1 MPDHQS
7 PPFYI
12 RILVPT
18 GNPDGLRIVEKSTW
32 SGVGIVFNR
41 SNFKEAVKRPEF
53 EKTGVYVL
61 IGNDEESG
69 SKTIYVGE
77 GDPVKSRL
85 NQHYSNKDF
94 WTWAVFFVAKDDS
107 LNKAH
112 VQHLE
117 SQLLTLAR
125 NAKLCKLNNET
136 DPNPPTLSEAD
147 TVFVE
152 SFLRD
157 ITSIFPLLNLNVFE
171 MALASSQTNKELL
184 YVDAKGVK
192 ATCYEDAK
200 GFIVLKG
207 SEAVLKETN
216 SFHQYMST
224 IRKDLIDKGVL
235 ALNGDKYLFTQDYT
249 FNSPSTASG
258 VVLGRSSN
266 GREAWKNNKGIMLK
280 ELQEAVVNE
289 GLLNG

>member
-1 MPDHQS
+1 MPDYQS

-18 GNPDGLRIVEKSTW
+18 GNPDGLRIVEKSNW

-41 SNFKEAVKRPEF
+41 SNFKEAVKRQEF

-125 NAKLCKLNNET
+125 NAKLCKLDNGTE
-136 DPNPPTLSEAD
+136 PNPPTLSEAD

-171 MALASSQTNKELL
+171 MAFVSAGVKELL
-184 YVDAKGVK
+184 YLDAKGVK

-216 SFHQYMST
+216 SLNKYISAS
-224 IRKDLIDKGVL
+224 RKDLVEKGVL
-235 ALNGDKYLFTQDYT
+235 ALIDSKYIFTQDYA
-249 FNSPSTASG
+249 FNSPSNASDLI
-258 VVLGRSSN
+258 LGGSTN
-266 GREAWKNNKGIMLK
+266 GRTCWKNSKGIMLK
-280 ELQEAVVNE
+280 ELQEATVKEENKPE
-289 GLLNG
+289 F

>member
-1 MPDHQS
+1 MPDYQS

-18 GNPDGLRIVEKSTW
+18 GNPDGLRIVEKSNW

-125 NAKLCKLNNET
+125 NAKLCKLDNGTE
-136 DPNPPTLSEAD
+136 PNPPTLSEAD

-157 ITSIFPLLNLNVFE
+157 IISIFPLLNLNVFE
-171 MALASSQTNKELL
+171 MAFVSAGVKELL

-216 SFHQYMST
+216 SLNKYISAS
-224 IRKDLIDKGVL
+224 RKDLVEKGVL
-235 ALNGDKYLFTQDYT
+235 ALIDSKYIFTQDYA
-249 FNSPSTASG
+249 FNSPSNASDLI
-258 VVLGRSSN
+258 LGGSTN
-266 GREAWKNNKGIMLK
+266 GRTCWKNSKGVMLK
-280 ELQEAVVNE
+280 ELQEAAVKE
-289 GLLNG
+289 ITH

>member
-1 MPDHQS
+1 M
-7 PPFYI
+7 
-12 RILVPT
+12 
-18 GNPDGLRIVEKSTW
+18 
-32 SGVGIVFNR
+32 
-41 SNFKEAVKRPEF
+41 
-53 EKTGVYVL
+53 

-125 NAKLCKLNNET
+125 NAKLCKLDNGTE
-136 DPNPPTLSEAD
+136 PNPPTLSEAD

-171 MALASSQTNKELL
+171 MAFVSAGVKELL
-184 YVDAKGVK
+184 YLDAKGVK

-207 SEAVLKETN
+207 SEAQINEM
-216 SFHQYMST
+216 SYIHQYMST
-224 IRKDLIDKGVL
+224 IRKDLVEKGVL
-235 ALNGDKYLFTQDYT
+235 VLDGTKYIFTQDYA
-249 FNSPSTASG
+249 FNSPTTSAG
-258 VVLGRSSN
+258 VIKGSR
-266 GREAWKNNKGIMLK
+266 GGKKDWKNSKGVTLK
-280 ELQEAVVNE
+280 ELQEAAVKE
-289 GLLNG
+289 ITH

>member
-1 MPDHQS
+1 M
-7 PPFYI
+7 
-12 RILVPT
+12 
-18 GNPDGLRIVEKSTW
+18 
-32 SGVGIVFNR
+32 FNR
-41 SNFKEAVKRPEF
+41 SNFKEAIKRPEF

-61 IGNDEESG
+61 IGDDEESG

-94 WTWAVFFVAKDDS
+94 WTWVVFFVSKDDS

-125 NAKLCKLNNET
+125 NAKLCKLDNGTEPT
-136 DPNPPTLSEAD
+136 PPTLSEAD
-147 TVFVE
+147 ILLVDG
-152 SFLRD
+152 FLRD
-157 ITSIFPLLNLNVFE
+157 ILSIFPLLNLNVFE
-171 MALASSQTNKELL
+171 IAAVSSPTSKELL
-184 YVDAKGVK
+184 YIDAKGIK
-192 ATCYEDAK
+192 AKCYEDAK

-216 SFHQYMST
+216 SIHQYMSN
-224 IRKDLIDKGVL
+224 IRKDLVDKGVL
-235 ALNGDKYLFTQDYT
+235 ALNGDKYIFTQDYI

-258 VVLGRSSN
+258 VVLGRASN
-266 GREAWKNNKGIMLK
+266 GREAWKNKNEVTLK
-280 ELQEAVVNE
+280 ELQEAVARE
-289 GLLNG
+289 GL

>member
-1 MPDHQS
+1 MPDYQS

-18 GNPDGLRIVEKSTW
+18 GNPDGLRIVEKSNW

-125 NAKLCKLNNET
+125 NAKLCKLDNGTE
-136 DPNPPTLSEAD
+136 PNPPTLSEAD

-157 ITSIFPLLNLNVFE
+157 IPSIFPLLNLYVFE
-171 MALASSQTNKELL
+171 MAFVSAGVKELL

-216 SFHQYMST
+216 SLSKYISAS
-224 IRKDLIDKGVL
+224 RKDLVEKGVL
-235 ALNGDKYLFTQDYT
+235 ALIDSKYIFTQDYA
-249 FNSPSTASG
+249 FNSPSNASDLI
-258 VVLGRSSN
+258 LGGSTN
-266 GREAWKNNKGIMLK
+266 GRTCWKNSKGIMLK

>member
-1 MPDHQS
+1 MPDYQS

-18 GNPDGLRIVEKSTW
+18 GNPDGLRIVEKSNW

-136 DPNPPTLSEAD
+136 EPNPPTLSEAD

-171 MALASSQTNKELL
+171 MAFVSAGVKELL
-184 YVDAKGVK
+184 YLDAKGVK

-207 SEAVLKETN
+207 SEAVLDEM
-216 SFHQYMST
+216 SYIHQYMST
-224 IRKDLIDKGVL
+224 IRKDLLEKGVMVL
-235 ALNGDKYLFTQDYT
+235 DGTKYIFTQDYV
-249 FNSPSTASG
+249 FNSPSTAAG
-258 VVLGRSSN
+258 VIKGSTGGKKS
-266 GREAWKNNKGIMLK
+266 WKNSKGVTLK
-280 ELQEAVVNE
+280 ELQEAAVKE
-289 GLLNG
+289 GL

>member
-1 MPDHQS
+1 MPDYQS

-18 GNPDGLRIVEKSTW
+18 GNPDGLRIVEKSNW

-136 DPNPPTLSEAD
+136 EPNPPTLSEAD

-171 MALASSQTNKELL
+171 MAFVSAGVKELL

-192 ATCYEDAK
+192 ATCYEDTK

-216 SFHQYMST
+216 SLNKYISAS
-224 IRKDLIDKGVL
+224 RKDLVEKGVL
-235 ALNGDKYLFTQDYT
+235 ALIDSKYIFTQDYA
-249 FNSPSTASG
+249 FNSPSNASDLI
-258 VVLGRSSN
+258 LGGSTN
-266 GREAWKNNKGIMLK
+266 GRTCWKNCKGIMLK
-280 ELQEAVVNE
+280 ELQEAAVKE
-289 GLLNG
+289 GL

>member
-1 MPDHQS
+1 MPDYQS

-18 GNPDGLRIVEKSTW
+18 GNPDGLRIVEKSNW

-53 EKTGVYVL
+53 EKTGIYVL

-117 SQLLTLAR
+117 SQLLTFAR

-136 DPNPPTLSEAD
+136 EPNPPTLSEAD

-171 MALASSQTNKELL
+171 IAVVSAGAKEFL
-184 YVDAKGVK
+184 YLEAKGVK

-207 SEAVLKETN
+207 SEAVLGETN
-216 SFHQYMST
+216 SIHQYMST

-235 ALNGDKYLFTQDYT
+235 AISGAKYIFTQDYT

-258 VVLGRSSN
+258 VVLGRASN

-280 ELQEAVVNE
+280 ELQEAAVKEVSK
-289 GLLNG
+289 

>member
-1 MPDHQS
+1 MPDYQS

-18 GNPDGLRIVEKSTW
+18 GNPDGLRIVEKSNW

-125 NAKLCKLNNET
+125 NAKLCKLDNGTE
-136 DPNPPTLSEAD
+136 PNPPTLSEAD

-157 ITSIFPLLNLNVFE
+157 IISIFPLLNLNVFE
-171 MALASSQTNKELL
+171 MAFVSAGVKELL

-216 SFHQYMST
+216 SLNKYISAS
-224 IRKDLIDKGVL
+224 RKDLVEKGVL
-235 ALNGDKYLFTQDYT
+235 ALIDSKYIFTQDYA
-249 FNSPSTASG
+249 FNSPSNASDLI
-258 VVLGRSSN
+258 LGGSTN
-266 GREAWKNNKGIMLK
+266 GRTCWKNSKGIMLK
-280 ELQEAVVNE
+280 ELQEAAVKE
-289 GLLNG
+289 ISK

>member
-1 MPDHQS
+1 MNDYRSQ
-7 PPFYI
+7 PFYI
-12 RILVPT
+12 RIVVPT
-18 GNPDGLRIVEKSTW
+18 GNPDGLRVVEKSNW

-41 SNFKEAVKRPEF
+41 SNFKEAIKRPEF
-53 EKTGVYVL
+53 DKTGVYVL
-61 IGNDEESG
+61 IGDDEESG

-85 NQHYSNKDF
+85 NQHYTNKDF
-94 WTWAVFFVAKDDS
+94 WTWVVFFVSKDDS

-125 NAKLCKLNNET
+125 NAKLCKLDNGTEPT
-136 DPNPPTLSEAD
+136 PPTLSEAD
-147 TVFVE
+147 TLLVDG
-152 SFLRD
+152 FLRD
-157 ITSIFPLLNLNVFE
+157 MLSIFPLLNLNAFE
-171 MALASSQTNKELL
+171 MAVVSTSTKELL

-192 ATCYEDAK
+192 ARCLEDAK

-216 SFHQYMST
+216 SIHQYMSN

-235 ALNGDKYLFTQDYT
+235 ALNGDKYIFTQDFI

-258 VVLGRSSN
+258 VVLGRASN
-266 GREAWKNNKGIMLK
+266 GREAWENSKGVTLK
-280 ELQEAVVNE
+280 ELQEAVAKE
-289 GLLNG
+289 GF

>member
-1 MPDHQS
+1 MPDYQS

-18 GNPDGLRIVEKSTW
+18 GNPDGLRIVEKSNW

-136 DPNPPTLSEAD
+136 EPNPPTLSEAD

-171 MALASSQTNKELL
+171 MAFVSAGVKELL
-184 YVDAKGVK
+184 YLDAKGVK

-216 SFHQYMST
+216 SLNKYISAS
-224 IRKDLIDKGVL
+224 RKDLVEKGVL
-235 ALNGDKYLFTQDYT
+235 ALIDSKYIFTQDYA
-249 FNSPSTASG
+249 FNSPSNASDLI
-258 VVLGRSSN
+258 LGGSTN
-266 GREAWKNNKGIMLK
+266 GRTCWKNSKGIMLK

>member
-1 MPDHQS
+1 MPDYQS

-18 GNPDGLRIVEKSTW
+18 GNPDGLRIVEKSNW

-136 DPNPPTLSEAD
+136 EPNPPTLSEAD

-171 MALASSQTNKELL
+171 MAFVSAGVKELL
-184 YVDAKGVK
+184 YLDAKGVK

-207 SEAVLKETN
+207 SEVVLGETN
-216 SFHQYMST
+216 SIHQYMST

-235 ALNGDKYLFTQDYT
+235 ALNGDKYIFTQDYT

-258 VVLGRSSN
+258 VIMGRTSN
-266 GREAWKNNKGIMLK
+266 GKKDWKNNKGITLK
-280 ELQEAVVNE
+280 DLQEAAVKEVSK
-289 GLLNG
+289 

>member
-1 MPDHQS
+1 
-7 PPFYI
+7 
-12 RILVPT
+12 
-18 GNPDGLRIVEKSTW
+18 
-32 SGVGIVFNR
+32 
-41 SNFKEAVKRPEF
+41 
-53 EKTGVYVL
+53 
-61 IGNDEESG
+61 
-69 SKTIYVGE
+69 
-77 GDPVKSRL
+77 
-85 NQHYSNKDF
+85 
-94 WTWAVFFVAKDDS
+94 VFFVAKDDS

-125 NAKLCKLNNET
+125 NAKLCKLDNGTE
-136 DPNPPTLSEAD
+136 PNPPTLSEAD

-216 SFHQYMST
+216 SLSKYVSAS
-224 IRKDLIDKGVL
+224 RKDLVEKGVL
-235 ALNGDKYLFTQDYT
+235 ALIDSKYIFTQDYA
-249 FNSPSTASG
+249 FNSPSNASDLI
-258 VVLGRSSN
+258 LGGSTN
-266 GREAWKNNKGIMLK
+266 GRTCWKNSKGIMLK

-289 GLLNG
+289 GILNR

>member
-1 MPDHQS
+1 MPDYQS

-18 GNPDGLRIVEKSTW
+18 GNPDGLRIVEKSNW

-41 SNFKEAVKRPEF
+41 SNFKEAVKRQEF

-85 NQHYSNKDF
+85 SQHYSNKDF

-125 NAKLCKLNNET
+125 NAKLCKLDNGTE
-136 DPNPPTLSEAD
+136 PNLPTLSEAD

-171 MALASSQTNKELL
+171 MAFVSAGVKELL

-216 SFHQYMST
+216 SLNKYISAS
-224 IRKDLIDKGVL
+224 RKDLVEKGVL
-235 ALNGDKYLFTQDYT
+235 ALIDSKYIFTQDYA
-249 FNSPSTASG
+249 FNSPSNASDLI
-258 VVLGRSSN
+258 LGGSTN
-266 GREAWKNNKGIMLK
+266 GRTCWKNSKGVTLK
-280 ELQEAVVNE
+280 ELQEAAVKE
-289 GLLNG
+289 GL

>member
-1 MPDHQS
+1 MPDYQS

-18 GNPDGLRIVEKSTW
+18 GNPDGLRIVEKSNW

-125 NAKLCKLNNET
+125 NAKLCKLDNGTE
-136 DPNPPTLSEAD
+136 PNPPTLSEAD

-171 MALASSQTNKELL
+171 MAFVSAGVKELL

-216 SFHQYMST
+216 SLNKYISAS
-224 IRKDLIDKGVL
+224 RKDLVEKGVL
-235 ALNGDKYLFTQDYT
+235 ALIDSKYIFTQDYA
-249 FNSPSTASG
+249 FNSPSNASDLI
-258 VVLGRSSN
+258 LGGSTN
-266 GREAWKNNKGIMLK
+266 GRTCWKNSKGIMLK
-280 ELQEAVVNE
+280 EAVVKE
-289 GLLNG
+289 GL

>member
-1 MPDHQS
+1 MPDYQS

-18 GNPDGLRIVEKSTW
+18 GNPDGLRIVEKSNW

-41 SNFKEAVKRPEF
+41 SNFKEAVKRQEF

-125 NAKLCKLNNET
+125 NAKLCKLDNGTE
-136 DPNPPTLSEAD
+136 PNPPTLSEAD

-157 ITSIFPLLNLNVFE
+157 IISIFPLLNLNVFE
-171 MALASSQTNKELL
+171 MAFVSAGVKELL

-216 SFHQYMST
+216 SLNKYISAS
-224 IRKDLIDKGVL
+224 RKDLVEKGVL
-235 ALNGDKYLFTQDYT
+235 ALIDSKYIFTQDYA
-249 FNSPSTASG
+249 FNSPSNASDLI
-258 VVLGRSSN
+258 LGGSTN
-266 GREAWKNNKGIMLK
+266 GRTCWKNSKGIMLK
-280 ELQEAVVNE
+280 ELQESAVKE
-289 GLLNG
+289 GL